1 MLTLTIGLRHLRR
14 VLGAVAFVLGLLLG
28 PSAPAN
34 AQIAVI
40 DTASI
45 MHLVTQL
52 QTLES
57 QLATARSQLTQAES
71 ALNTMTGSRG
81 MQLLLG
87 STVRNYLPA
96 DWAGFASALANAN
109 TAYGALGTS
118 LQATLQ
124 ANAVLSPQALAAL
137 GSAQSAQLGASRQ
150 NVALLQVS
158 SQQALS
164 RTSGQFTSLQQLI
177 SAIATATDQKS
188 ILELAARIAAEQ
200 AMIQNEQTKTQILRQ
215 AIEGEAWADQQRTR
229 ELAIA
234 AQGQFATRFQPTL
247 P

>member
-1 MLTLTIGLRHLRR
+1 VVDFASL
-14 VLGAVAFVLGLLLG
+14 
-28 PSAPAN
+28 
-34 AQIAVI
+34 AQ
-40 DTASI
+40 
-45 MHLVTQL
+45 LFTQVR
-52 QTLES
+52 TLES
-57 QLATARSQLTQAES
+57 QLATARNQLTQAES

-96 DWAGFASALANAN
+96 DWAGFASALANTN
-109 TAYGALGTS
+109 IAYGSLGSS
-118 LQATLQ
+118 LQSMVQ
-124 ANAVLSPQALAAL
+124 ANAVLSPQALASL
-137 GSAQSAQLGASRQ
+137 GGAQSAQLATSRQ

-188 ILELAARIAAEQ
+188 ILELTARIAAEQ
-200 AMIQNEQTKTQILRQ
+200 AMIQNEQTKTQVLRQ
-215 AIEGEAWADQQRTR
+215 AIEGQAWADQQRSR

-234 AQGQFATRFQPTL
+234 AQGDFSTRFQPTL